1 MWGKAG
7 RQCSVHD
14 GLKCHATSKMAR
26 ERKKQGNRFAVF
38 KPPFGTPHAKWSRH
52 DQSVGEQTNLP
63 SVFCR
68 GLGVPPWLP
77 PPPPFTPPA
86 SPLPSPR
93 SKTRTRIS
101 GASDRGT
108 KGDGRGRRASGLL
121 SVRRA
126 GWLWRRPRR
135 WEEGGGRKNKQMSKK
150 IDEEKDE
157 DEKAN
162 KMRERKKK
170 QWSRDMMNNR
180 ISRSIKRKDT
190 PYTNIW
196 LRDQQTKKH

>member
-14 GLKCHATSKMAR
+14 GLKRHLTSKMAR

-52 DQSVGEQTNLP
+52 DQSVAEQTNLP

-68 GLGVPPWLP
+68 GRGGELSHPLGSLS
-77 PPPPFTPPA
+77 PA
-86 SPLPSPR
+86 SSSPPCFPLPSPR

-101 GASDRGT
+101 GACDRGT

-126 GWLWRRPRR
+126 GWLWRRPR
-135 WEEGGGRKNKQMSKK
+135 EGGREGGKGT
-150 IDEEKDE
+150 E
-157 DEKAN
+157 DE
-162 KMRERKKK
+162 
-170 QWSRDMMNNR
+170 Q
-180 ISRSIKRKDT
+180 
-190 PYTNIW
+190 TNG
-196 LRDQQTKKH
+196 